1 MKKGLP
7 HMKNILVFLLV
18 IISHITYAETLT
30 YETSFRGIKVGASTL
45 PEIIEEHGEPLA
57 QVVNSNNVKYMY
69 RSFHVTI
76 QDSTGKVNTII
87 ILDTNYTDL
96 NGISVGDRRS
106 MIEIK
111 LRQKQRKNYLVDI
124 DNGIIY
130 WFRNDKVS
138 KIVLAHRLQK
148 ANKQI
153 KSDRANAR
161 PFI

>member
-1 MKKGLP
+1 
-7 HMKNILVFLLV
+7 MKNILIFLLV
-18 IISHITYAETLT
+18 VFSHITYAETIS

-45 PEIIEEHGEPLA
+45 AQIIQEHGEPLA

-87 ILDTNYTDL
+87 ILDTSYTDL
-96 NGISVGDRRS
+96 NGIRVGHHRS
-106 MIEIK
+106 LIENK
-111 LRQKQRKNYLVDI
+111 LRQKQSENHLVDI
-124 DNGIIY
+124 KNGIIY

-138 KIVLAHRLQK
+138 KIVLAHRLRK

-153 KSDRANAR
+153 KWDRANAR